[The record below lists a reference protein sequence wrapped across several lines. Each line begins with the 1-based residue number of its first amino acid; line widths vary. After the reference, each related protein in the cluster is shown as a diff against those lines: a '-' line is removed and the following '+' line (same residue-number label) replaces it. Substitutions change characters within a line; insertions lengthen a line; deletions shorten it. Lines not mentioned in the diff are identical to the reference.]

1 LKKIF
6 KIFLLFV
13 FPFIT
18 YSQEVNS
25 KAPEFSAADINGNI
39 IKLSDLSGKVVLV
52 DFWASWCIPCKK
64 SMPHLVQTF
73 NSLSDSSFTIVSV
86 NVDTEKE
93 KIKEFQ
99 SSLGIEIPFTIIF
112 DKESKLPALYNVE
125 GMPTVIIIDKQGTI
139 KLKEVGFDD
148 SIEEKIDKTIN
159 KLLK

>member
-1 LKKIF
+1 MKTLL
-6 KIFLLFV
+6 KIFLLFI
-13 FPFIT
+13 FPIIA

-25 KAPEFSAADINGNI
+25 KAPDFSAADINGNPI
-39 IKLSDLSGKVVLV
+39 RLSELNGKVVLI

-64 SMPHLVQTF
+64 SIPHLIKTYD
-73 NSLSDSSFTIVSV
+73 NLKDSSFTIVSV
-86 NVDTEKE
+86 NVNTEKE